1 MPTCQVIDQM
11 YKPYDDMLEDMEHE
25 MRRITD
31 DILLQMFR
39 VSSMSGEVWAPRADV
54 YETADAV
61 VIKVCVA
68 GLEPNQMDLTLS
80 ADSKFLTLRGVRVEQ
95 DEDKAERTRY
105 HQLEVYYGPF
115 ERVVLLP
122 PDVPIDRD
130 GLAAT
135 YKDGFLKIT
144 LPKVRKAKA
153 IKVQVEEPDSGERA

>member
-1 MPTCQVIDQM
+1 M
-11 YKPYDDMLEDMEHE
+11 YKSYDEMLEEMEHE

-54 YETADAV
+54 YETAEAV

-68 GLEPNQMDLTLS
+68 GLDPEQIELTLS

-95 DEDKAERTRY
+95 DEDKSTRIRY

-122 PDVPIDRD
+122 PEVPVDRD
-130 GLAAT
+130 ALAAT
-135 YKDGFLKIT
+135 YRDGFLKVV
-144 LPKVRKAKA
+144 LPKTRKSRAVK
-153 IKVQVEEPDSGERA
+153 IEVEDAQSQGEA